1 MIIIKIHFLNPINS
15 SLQVGDIV
23 FASPVNLEVTNALSQ
38 SFHTSV
44 GSEEDNSTLKLG
56 AVRSIQASF
65 ITVEISTGTS
75 QLHAMAVSNQIANHF
90 ISFAKNIAV
99 NEAGLKGYYA
109 DGKLV
114 NTSKEKTELVSVSS
128 DVAPSSK

>member
-23 FASPVNLEVTNALSQ
+23 FASPVNLGVNNALSQ

-44 GSEEDNSTLKLG
+44 GSEEDNSTMKLG
-56 AVRSIQASF
+56 VVKSIQASF
-65 ITVEISTGTS
+65 ITVDISTGSS
-75 QLHAMAVSNQIANHF
+75 QLNSIDISNQIANHF

-109 DGKLV
+109 DVKLV
-114 NTSKEKTELVSVSS
+114 NTSREKTELFSVSS